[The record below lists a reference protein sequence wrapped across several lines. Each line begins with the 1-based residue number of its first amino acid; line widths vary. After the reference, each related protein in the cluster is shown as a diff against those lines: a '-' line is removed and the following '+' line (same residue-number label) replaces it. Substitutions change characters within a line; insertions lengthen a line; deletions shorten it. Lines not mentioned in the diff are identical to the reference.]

1 MKYNILKSKS
11 WVYCFFLSFLIIFSS
26 VSASA
31 AVTYCSP
38 SAFGYGH
45 EATGGGSATPV
56 LVSSV
61 SQLQSALNKGKNKV
75 IIITQ
80 NLTFT
85 SMLTVQSGENV
96 TLMGLPGV
104 KLISNEQTASTS
116 GILFVKKFSNIVIR
130 NLTFVGPGAYD
141 CDGNDLLCF
150 ENVTNAWVDHC
161 DFQDGCD
168 GNFDNKHNTDNVT
181 VSWCRFRYLKAP
193 RSGGSGG
200 SDDHRFTNL
209 LGASSSDA
217 PSDGTYNFTWAYC
230 WWDEGCKE
238 RMLRCRNASLHFLNC
253 YWNSSVANYYIGP
266 ENADCYIEGC
276 TFEGNPVTKKIFYQ
290 NYNGKN
296 GAKFINCTATKGL
309 PANVTNRTVVTPS
322 YSYAA
327 LSAAEAKTAVTNA
340 TCGAGA
346 TLTVT
351 TSGAVSSSCDG
362 GAPLPTVY
370 TVTWNANGGSCGT
383 ASTQVTSGNAIGTL
397 PEATKIGYNFD
408 GWYTAPS
415 GGDKISATTPVTAN
429 VTYYA
434 QFTTTTPTVYYTV
447 IWDANGGSCGTTSS
461 NVESG
466 LTIGSVINPLPT
478 ATKSGD
484 YSFDGW
490 YTAVNGGT
498 KITASTPVTGNVTYY
513 AHYTATGGGGGGEK
527 CMTFGTT
534 SGDYSTDGT
543 FTNGNYTIVTN
554 EINWEA
560 AHAKFGNNVDYIS
573 FANANGISAAKIY
586 AKTANVQVTY
596 STSTDGSTG
605 TSTETITVSES
616 SYTLKN
622 LTVPANTKYIKL
634 QRVAGTSTYVN
645 QVCLTEAGSSSTPT
659 YTLSYDENGGSGTMA
674 GTEQTGAS
682 VTVAACTFTPP
693 TGYSFQ
699 KWNTAG
705 NGGGTDYA
713 ASASITLTEDMTL
726 YAIWN
731 PQSYTVT
738 LDADGGIGGSASVSA
753 TFDAAMPAITV
764 PSKAGNIFQGYFT
777 GANGTGTQYYD
788 ENGSST
794 NNWTTAAATTLYA
807 YWVPGST
814 PDPTGCDLHFWFIK
828 ADDATANSKT
838 NDGTVFSGMVGNKS
852 SLEGSLTIDGKSYSV
867 TGRSDDAA
875 NLGSFTIP
883 SGKTGIFYAL
893 AVSSGSG
900 DRQINLVCGP
910 NTYELPVA
918 GGSTSYKRIESEELP
933 EGTYSIQRDG
943 SSNVRLGVVAVKIC
957 DAAVGTKTVY
967 LDPNIS
973 EWEQGNE
980 RYAVYYFES
989 ANPSNEGWVDMSATG
1004 SSECFE
1010 MYQAEIPAG
1019 YDKCIFC
1026 RMNGSDAGNN
1036 WTNRWDQTV
1045 DQIVADGMYCTITAS
1060 SGGSATCTFN
1070 NTPFQVCVTGTWLRF
1085 AGETITLNATCE
1097 GATHFQWYKG
1107 GTDESNKIEGATSA
1121 TFTKTGCTLEDGDY
1135 YYCKAWAVGGSEVTS
1150 GPWGVKVP
1158 YLEYQTPG
1166 VGTDNKKVMLTRV
1179 SESAEVATCT
1189 VYPGVAWG
1197 YEFTISDFAERY
1209 GNSGTMDR
1217 THTGWNMDK
1226 INSNWC
1232 KWNTDKEGTY
1242 TFTVTFSNTAF
1253 TYYNVTITY
1262 PHFKQTKDI
1271 PIYMEKTD
1279 DMVANGWSSLY
1290 YRIGK
1295 GKYSDGDE
1303 KNWTSAQM
1311 MTLVPGTKRYYQ
1323 TKTPD
1328 WDEDF
1333 WAWHIGNN
1341 KGDENGKY
1349 SIYKTYSTGYEITK
1363 STVFSGDEV
1372 TGDGMTI
1379 YLGTSHK
1386 GEDSGVNDNCD
1397 FYTYTHTAGM
1407 LTHDVS
1413 VGATSHGELRINWTD
1428 VNDVAQESLGAGA
1441 RAINDLAHTCIL
1453 TITAEPECG
1462 YRITSLT
1469 VNGVDFTSGSTHI
1482 LDADATIEA
1491 TFEIASYT
1499 VTLHTN
1505 GGTINSG
1512 DVTGYTFGTGATLP
1526 TDISYTGKDF
1536 TGWYDNSGCTG
1547 SPVTTITTTDCGDKE
1562 YWANW
1567 VAGKPEPVFTWDYES
1582 TVNAGGIYPISVS
1595 STGDANVTIEIVE
1608 TITGVSGSFTAGNP
1622 ATGTVTLGNYPAE
1635 ETFTYRASS
1644 PETSAYKAKSETR
1657 TVTIV
1662 RCAKT
1667 YDITY
1672 AGTYFDTGGTPKPRY
1687 YHETSGSGRVM
1698 KGKGGSGYSP
1708 STEGGTFSSVGWTQ
1722 SVKNQ
1727 DHEIQTYKDN
1737 VVKLVFYVKVTDT
1750 GGFVSVLKRSN
1761 SHISSDSE
1769 GDDILSSST
1778 IIYNDNPSQTSPTE
1792 DAFETITIIPATPLD
1807 ENDYL
1812 YIKFKKSST
1821 YVWGVRL
1828 YSAGGDEVTSV
1839 AFSGETEVE
1848 KYPGEAPFI
1857 KAATQTTTPI
1867 PSGGSITYKSSD
1879 ESVATVDPA
1888 TGEVTVLAP
1897 GRTTITATLGAFG
1910 CFDEATATY
1919 SLVVKNCGDPKCTIA
1934 VTSGSARKCAS
1945 ESVTLTATAAAGA
1958 VIHWYKDGAAIPGEI
1973 GSTLTTTTAG
1983 KYHATATKV
1992 CLQVSDTIEVVDL
2005 AAPTAEALH
2014 EYYYIKAGRPRPDI
2028 PLFRLTNVKI
2038 DPSSFTMNHPA
2049 PAGCSYELRE
2059 DGIVYLVGT
2068 PSTTLTASTY
2078 DLTVTTA
2085 NDCGFANASATL
2097 ELRTL
2102 EPTAKKQIAWIAIGT
2117 HLDGSDIKPTKGETL
2132 PGTPDADKSTSHALY
2147 TYLSGFFDMTAVN
2160 AYCTTD
2166 TKKISD
2172 YCSQFDLVL
2181 LTDYPDT
2188 NVKPGDS
2195 GGKDKSYSNA
2205 FGCLMDELPLLSFE
2219 AFVADCPN
2227 WGINSN
2233 PKTPEPKDKGMLL
2246 LCAAHSIFAGTHID
2260 VNDSI
2265 TMLSKI
2271 SGAGLQGFTGLDAPP
2286 GMLNIATI
2294 YNKESNG
2301 GTLVVCC
2308 ERQKIIEARM
2318 MIMGL
2323 NYNDMGNLTEDG
2335 KLVIKQIIEY
2345 LLQFEEMADCA
2356 LVFDNGAGNT
2366 GFNPSTYTGTG
2377 TKGDGLWSTAA
2388 NWHPAYNAVPK
2399 PLQAVRVDKPCQ
2411 VDVTNAHCSSI
2422 RLRKDD
2428 PHGWNGNLTIHSDA
2442 GLTVTDGIKEVRG
2455 TNYMT
2460 TYPSAASDLVIQA
2473 STSSQ
2478 NGSLAFGNAEDALQA
2493 TVEYYSLGTDATG
2506 AKPVWQYM
2514 GIPITNGPMA
2524 IDQYHAAWMCSWESE
2539 GNVSS
2544 NWVWV
2549 ENEDR
2554 IVPFK
2559 GYCITQQ
2566 ASKKYIHVGALCS
2579 PNKKEFPLYYFTS
2592 VDGNG
2597 FNMFANSWVAP
2608 IDIAKMRAEDFDGAE
2623 PTIYVYNTGS
2633 REQYEGGGA
2642 PSTDG
2647 TNTGAGQFNAVPV
2660 NAAPYLSGALTKIPT
2675 MQGFFVQATREGTLT
2690 LDYDRIC
2697 FNSTDYTTT
2706 AETMRAPRRA
2716 TKEAAEEQIVPE
2728 VMRVDVSSARF
2739 GDRVYILSHPEFSE
2753 AFDLGWDGT
2762 KQEGDE
2768 NVPMLAYV
2776 QGNKLLAVAA
2786 IETPEGQYLSFR
2798 AGEDSI
2804 YTFTFDYEGETIY
2817 LYDRLADEAAEIRTG
2832 NTYTF
2837 RATNK
2842 TAAER
2847 FLITATPPRTP
2858 TQVETVGAEPR
2869 SEKAEKIIHENK
2881 LMILYHGAV
2890 YDAQGARVTIGK
2902 EVAR

>member
-31 AVTYCSP
+31 AVTYCSS
-38 SAFGYGH
+38 SAFGYGGS
-45 EATGGGSATPV
+45 ADGGGSATPV

-61 SQLQSALNKGKNKV
+61 SELQSALNKGKNKV

-85 SMLTVQSGENV
+85 KMMSVQDGSNV
-96 TLMGLPGV
+96 TLLGLPGV
-104 KLISNEQTASTS
+104 TLTSLQQDKSNS
-116 GILFVKKFSNIVIR
+116 GILYVKRFNNLIIR

-150 ENVTNAWVDHC
+150 QDVTNAWVDHC

-168 GNFDNKHNTDNVT
+168 GNFDNKNGTDNVT
-181 VSWCRFRYLKAP
+181 VSWCRFRYLKTP
-193 RSGGSGG
+193 TPDGPGG
-200 SDDHRFTNL
+200 SDDHRYTNL
-209 LGASSSDA
+209 LGSSSSDK
-217 PSDGTYNFTWAYC
+217 PGDGTYNLTWAYC
-230 WWDEGCKE
+230 WWDEGCRE

-276 TFEGNPVTKKIFYQ
+276 TFEGAPKTAKIFYQ
-290 NYNGKN
+290 NYGGSN
-296 GAKFINCTATKGL
+296 GAKFINCTAAKGL
-309 PANVTNRTVVTPS
+309 PSNVSNRTVVTPG
-322 YSYAA
+322 YSYTA
-327 LSAAEAKTAVTNA
+327 LTAAEAKTAVTNT

-351 TSGAVSSSCDG
+351 TSGVVSSTCDG
-362 GAPLPTVY
+362 SAPAMV
-370 TVTWNANGGSCGT
+370 TVTWDAATNGGTCSP
-383 ASTQVTSGNAIGTL
+383 ASSLVVSGSALGSL
-397 PEATKIGYNFD
+397 PVATRSGYTFD
-408 GWYTAPS
+408 GWFTDATGGTQITA
-415 GGDKISATTPVTAN
+415 ATTVSSNTK
-429 VTYYA
+429 YYA
-434 QFTTTTPTVYYTV
+434 QFTE
-447 IWDANGGSCGTTSS
+447 
-461 NVESG
+461 ESG
-466 LTIGSVINPLPT
+466 S
-478 ATKSGD
+478 
-484 YSFDGW
+484 
-490 YTAVNGGT
+490 
-498 KITASTPVTGNVTYY
+498 
-513 AHYTATGGGGGGEK
+513 GGGGGE
-527 CMTFGTT
+527 CTYTFAFAYAADATTAGVTNNTGAFSGFTTGSNSCTGSITIDGTT
-534 SGDYSTDGT
+534 YNITKRASNSSFSISFTVPSGKEGTLYGLANSNGSTVRTLTLSDGGSYSRTQSSSNTSGSAVAITYTEMPAGSYTLTTDGT
-543 FTNGNYTIVTN
+543 ASVPFLC
-554 EINWEA
+554 
-560 AHAKFGNNVDYIS
+560 
-573 FANANGISAAKIY
+573 
-586 AKTANVQVTY
+586 
-596 STSTDGSTG
+596 
-605 TSTETITVSES
+605 
-616 SYTLKN
+616 LK
-622 LTVPANTKYIKL
+622 LCD
-634 QRVAGTSTYVN
+634 AG
-645 QVCLTEAGSSSTPT
+645 STPT
-659 YTLSYDENGGSGTMA
+659 PPTFVLSYDENGGSGTMEDD
-674 GTEQTGAS
+674 EQTGTN
-682 VTVAACTFTPP
+682 VTVKANGFTAP
-693 TGYSFQ
+693 TGYAFEE
-699 KWNTAG
+699 WNTDM
-705 NGGGTDYA
+705 NGGGVTKTAGDV
-713 ASASITLTEDMTL
+713 IMLTEDMTL
-726 YAIWN
+726 YAIWT
-731 PQSYTVT
+731 PQNYTVT

-764 PSKAGNIFQGYFT
+764 PSKTGNIFQGYFT

-807 YWVPGST
+807 YWVAGST

-828 ADDATANSKT
+828 ADDATTNGKT
-838 NDGTVFSGMVGNKS
+838 NDGTVFSGMVGNS
-852 SLEGSLTIDGKSYSV
+852 SGLEGNLTIDGTSYSV
-867 TGRSDDAA
+867 TGRSGDNATF
-875 NLGSFTIP
+875 GSFTIP
-883 SGKTGIFYAL
+883 SGKTGVFYAL

-933 EGTYSIQRDG
+933 EGTYSIQREG

-967 LDPNIS
+967 LDPHIS
-973 EWEQGNE
+973 DWKQGNE

-989 ANPSNEGWVDMSATG
+989 ANTSNEGWVDMSATG
-1004 SSECFE
+1004 SSGCLE

-1026 RMNGSDAGNN
+1026 RMNGGTTENIWGNRLN
-1036 WTNRWDQTV
+1036 QTNDL
-1045 DQIVADGMYCTITAS
+1045 IVANGMYCTITSA
-1060 SGGSATCTFN
+1060 GGGDVKAGCNWN
-1070 NTPFQVCVTGTWLRF
+1070 NTPFKVCVTGTWLRF
-1085 AGETITLNATCE
+1085 VGETITLNATCE
-1097 GATHFQWYKG
+1097 GATNFQWYKG
-1107 GTDESNKIEGATSA
+1107 GTAESNKIDGATSA
-1121 TFTKTGCTLEDGDY
+1121 TFTKTGCAIEDGDY
-1135 YYCKAWAVGGSEVTS
+1135 YYCKAWAVAGSEVTS
-1150 GPWGVKVP
+1150 GAWGVKVP

-1271 PIYMEKTD
+1271 PIYMEKT
-1279 DMVANGWSSLY
+1279 AGWSSLY

-1295 GKYSDGDE
+1295 GKYSDGDD

-1311 MTLVPGTKRYYQ
+1311 MTLVPGTDRFYQ

-1341 KGDENGKY
+1341 KGDENGNY

-1397 FYTYTHTAGM
+1397 FYTYTHSDGM

-1413 VGATSHGELRINWTD
+1413 VGATSHGQLRINWTD
-1428 VNDVAQESLGAGA
+1428 VNNVSQESLGAGA
-1441 RAINDLAHTCIL
+1441 RAINDLAHTCKL
-1453 TITAEPECG
+1453 TITAVPDCG
-1462 YRITSLT
+1462 YKIKTLQ

-1482 LDADATIEA
+1482 LDADATIAA
-1491 TFEIASYT
+1491 TFEDDTYS
-1499 VTLHTN
+1499 VTLNSN

-1512 DVTGYTFGTGATLP
+1512 DVTTYTHGVGATLP

-1536 TGWYDNSGCTG
+1536 TGWYDNPGCTG
-1547 SPVTTITTTDCGDKE
+1547 SPVTAITTTDCGNKE

-1567 VAGKPEPVFTWDYES
+1567 VAGKPEPVFTWDYAS
-1582 TVNAGGIYPISVS
+1582 TVNAGGIYPISVI
-1595 STGDANVTIEIVE
+1595 STGDADVTIEIVE

-1622 ATGTVTLGNYPAE
+1622 ATGTLTLGNYPAA
-1635 ETFTYRASS
+1635 ETFTFRASS
-1644 PETSAYKAKSETR
+1644 PETSAFKAKSETQ

-1662 RCAKT
+1662 RCVKSDNLAYGVGYT
-1667 YDITY
+1667 D
-1672 AGTYFDTGGTPKPRY
+1672 AGSSATPRY
-1687 YHETSGSGRVM
+1687 YHETTGVGRIT
-1698 KGKGGSGYSP
+1698 KDFGGSGNGGSAETWSGESWISKYNK
-1708 STEGGTFSSVGWTQ
+1708 TEG
-1722 SVKNQ
+1722 
-1727 DHEIQTYKDN
+1727 HLLQTYKKD
-1737 VVKLVFYVKVTDT
+1737 VFKIVYYVKAGSSNVTISKLRIRD
-1750 GGFVSVLKRSN
+1750 SY
-1761 SHISSDSE
+1761 ISSDSQ
-1769 GDDILSSST
+1769 GTNGLTGAT
-1778 IIYNDNPSQTSPTE
+1778 IIYNGDPSNTGLEKDKQQTVEVTLAE
-1792 DAFETITIIPATPLD
+1792 PLAP
-1807 ENDYL
+1807 NDFVYTRFSGSSSL
-1812 YIKFKKSST
+1812 Y
-1821 YVWGVRL
+1821 GVKL

-1848 KYPGEAPFI
+1848 KYPGDAPFI
-1857 KAATQTTTPI
+1857 KTATQTTTPI

-1879 ESVATVDPA
+1879 ESVATVNPT

-1897 GRTTITATLGAFG
+1897 GRTTITAKLSAFG
-1910 CFDEATATY
+1910 CFKEATATY
-1919 SLVVKNCGDPKCTIA
+1919 MIVSKNCGDPKCTIA
-1934 VTSGSARKCAS
+1934 VTSGSARKCAG
-1945 ESVTLTATAAAGA
+1945 ENVTLTATAAAGA
-1958 VIHWYKDGAAIPGEI
+1958 AIQWYKDGAAIPGET
-1973 GSTLTTTTAG
+1973 GSTLTTTAAG
-1983 KYHATATKV
+1983 EYYATATKV
-1992 CLQVSDTIEVVDL
+1992 CLQVSNTIEVEDL
-2005 AAPTAEALH
+2005 AAPTAVALH
-2014 EYYYIKAGRPRPDI
+2014 EYYYIKAGRPRPAI
-2028 PLFRLTNVKI
+2028 PLFQLTNVKI

-2068 PSTTLTASTY
+2068 PLASLAASTY
-2078 DLTVTTA
+2078 SLTVTTV

-2102 EPTAKKQIAWIAIGT
+2102 EPTAKKKIAWIATGA
-2117 HLDGSDIKPTKGETL
+2117 KAETL
-2132 PGTPDADKSTSHALY
+2132 PGTPTASESTSHALY
-2147 TYLSGFFDMTAVN
+2147 TYLQTYFDMTAVN

-2188 NVKPGDS
+2188 NVKPDGAS
-2195 GGKDKSYSNA
+2195 GGKEKSYSNA
-2205 FGCLMDELPLLSFE
+2205 YGCLMDELPLLSFE

-2233 PKTPEPKDKGMLL
+2233 PKTPAPTQKDMTL
-2246 LCAAHSIFAGTHID
+2246 LCAAHSIFAGTTID
-2260 VNDSI
+2260 VNDKI
-2265 TMLSKI
+2265 GMLSSI
-2271 SGAGLQGFTGLDAPP
+2271 SGNGLQGFTGLDAPP

-2294 YNKESNG
+2294 ENKESNG

-2323 NYNDMGNLTEDG
+2323 NHNDMGNLTGDG

-2356 LVFDNGAGNT
+2356 LVFDNGIGNT
-2366 GFNPSTYTGTG
+2366 SFDPGTYTGSG
-2377 TKGDGLWSTAA
+2377 TRGDGLWSTAA

-2399 PLQAVRVDKPCQ
+2399 PLQAVRVDKPCE

-2422 RLRKDD
+2422 RLRKDAVR
-2428 PHGWNGNLTIHSDA
+2428 GWNGNLTINSDA
-2442 GLTVTDGIKEVRG
+2442 SLTVTDGIKEVRG
-2455 TNYMT
+2455 KNYMT

-2473 STSSQ
+2473 NTTSQ
-2478 NGSLAFGNAEDALQA
+2478 NGSLAFGNSEDELQA
-2493 TVEYYSLGTDATG
+2493 TVEYYSLAKDANVSG
-2506 AKPVWQYM
+2506 KKPVWQYI
-2514 GIPITNGPMA
+2514 GIPITDRPQA
-2524 IDQYHAAWMCSWESE
+2524 IDAYHAAWMCSWESE

-2566 ASKKYIHVGALCS
+2566 ASKKYIHVGALCA
-2579 PNKKEFPLYYFTS
+2579 PDKKEFPLYYFTS
-2592 VDGNG
+2592 EDGPG

-2608 IDIAKMRAEDFDGAE
+2608 IDIAKMKAEDFDGAE

-2633 REQYEGGGA
+2633 REQYNGGGL

-2647 TNTGAGQFNAVPV
+2647 TNIGAGQFNAVPV
-2660 NAAPYLSGALTKIPT
+2660 NSAPYLSGALTKIPT
-2675 MQGFFVQATREGTLT
+2675 MQGFFVKASKAGTLT

-2817 LYDRLADEAAEIRTG
+2817 LYDRLADEAVEIRTG

-2890 YDAQGARVTIGK
+2890 YDAQGARVMIGK
-2902 EVAR
+2902 EGAK